1 MIRLLTAAA
10 VAVLLSTPVMAQ
22 NVSPSERYDPSVQ
35 NQGTTTSPGSSS
47 SDSMSN
53 QGLSNQAPA
62 DCLPNDPRPACQTA
76 QLPGQDDQ
84 RSGSSGSSG
93 WQMEREKSGSSGSS
107 GSTVSP
113 GSGSQSPSDTM
124 DR

>member
-22 NVSPSERYDPSVQ
+22 NVSPSDRYDPSVQ
-35 NQGTTTSPGSSS
+35 NQGSYGSPGTSSPGSSS
-47 SDSMSN
+47 SESMSN
-53 QGLSNQAPA
+53 QGLSNQAPV

-76 QLPGQDDQ
+76 QMPSQEPGT
-84 RSGSSGSSG
+84 SSAPPADWSS
-93 WQMEREKSGSSGSS
+93 ERPQSSPDGMS
-107 GSTVSP
+107 
-113 GSGSQSPSDTM
+113 SPSAPPSGTM

>member
-22 NVSPSERYDPSVQ
+22 NVSPSDRYDPSVQ
-35 NQGTTTSPGSSS
+35 NQGQGSYGSPGSSS
-47 SDSMSN
+47 SGSMSN
-53 QGLSNQAPA
+53 QGLSNQAPT

-76 QLPGQDDQ
+76 QLPGQEPGTSNAPSGWSTERPQ
-84 RSGSSGSSG
+84 SSPGATTGSGSSG
-93 WQMEREKSGSSGSS
+93 SGSSGSS
-107 GSTVSP
+107 GS
-113 GSGSQSPSDTM
+113 M